1 VNRCIEQSARPERLR
16 LDAVN
21 EAWTTAFFR
30 RLGPPYAGSFARDSA
45 NVLCRQ
51 LLACSVHSW
60 NKYGATLKLPRYS
73 TGLTWPPMGP
83 TRTECTSCGRCGTPV
98 GCTMPPGRKGKLLR
112 PSAMWVSPGWT
123 PDEPELTPLYNI
135 RKFGAGRGLRTVCQR
150 IPRGALFGQ
159 HPAKTIQAQTGSTSC
174 PPAQLFQKHPVPGLF
189 TLRLAYARYR
199 HGYAGRWGRGGASH
213 HYTFNQQHMSI
224 DNQRGNNNQRGT
236 GNRQII
242 IQNNNSGFAV
252 GTNYG
257 TVTQNGY
264 SSSVVTLGES
274 NTVII
279 NGTTFT
285 FTGRKVEQRNG
296 RVFVDDRDVTD
307 EIGEGPR
314 AFKVTIQGNV
324 DRVEGCQ

>member
-1 VNRCIEQSARPERLR
+1 
-16 LDAVN
+16 
-21 EAWTTAFFR
+21 
-30 RLGPPYAGSFARDSA
+30 
-45 NVLCRQ
+45 
-51 LLACSVHSW
+51 
-60 NKYGATLKLPRYS
+60 
-73 TGLTWPPMGP
+73 
-83 TRTECTSCGRCGTPV
+83 
-98 GCTMPPGRKGKLLR
+98 
-112 PSAMWVSPGWT
+112 
-123 PDEPELTPLYNI
+123 
-135 RKFGAGRGLRTVCQR
+135 
-150 IPRGALFGQ
+150 
-159 HPAKTIQAQTGSTSC
+159 
-174 PPAQLFQKHPVPGLF
+174 
-189 TLRLAYARYR
+189 
-199 HGYAGRWGRGGASH
+199 
-213 HYTFNQQHMSI
+213 MSI